1 MEFCKGYGETER
13 FISAMRKLVLTIGLL
28 ALALPAISFA
38 SVGISGSGGQNSAAS
53 ISWNDVSDDAN
64 VYLFLNGV
72 SIADNAAASA
82 NHSDPNSSSPKDFD
96 ASYWAPAFES
106 MPYPVGDY
114 QAISIASDF
123 FYNRNAHCGVGI
135 SSSSCISAVLGNG
148 LGGRV
153 ETSTVYTVSAATS
166 SPSGTVDPVADIYL
180 DVIGFLFQSLIY
192 GSVMGLF
199 LGIISRATKRFL

>member
-13 FISAMRKLVLTIGLL
+13 FISAMRKLVLFIGLL
-28 ALALPAISFA
+28 AFASPVFAFA
-38 SVGISGSGGQNSAAS
+38 SVSITGGGAPNDTAT
-53 ISWNDVSDDAN
+53 ITWNDVSNDAS
-64 VYLFLNGV
+64 VYLFFNGV
-72 SIADNAAASA
+72 SVADNAAAAASA
-82 NHSDPNSSSPKDFD
+82 ANLNSASPKTFD
-96 ASYWAPAFES
+96 DGYWSPALETT
-106 MPYPVGDY
+106 PYAVGEY

-123 FYNRNAHCGVGI
+123 FYNRNAHCGTGI

-153 ETSTVYTVSAATS
+153 ETSTIYTVATPTS
-166 SPSGTVDPVADIYL
+166 TPAGAVDPVADIYL
-180 DVIGFLFQSLIY
+180 DVIGFLFQALIY